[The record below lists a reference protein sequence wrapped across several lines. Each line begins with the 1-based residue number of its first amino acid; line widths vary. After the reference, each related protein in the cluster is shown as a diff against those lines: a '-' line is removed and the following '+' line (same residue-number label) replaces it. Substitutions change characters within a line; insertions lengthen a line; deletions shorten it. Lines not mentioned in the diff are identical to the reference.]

1 MTIVLFSF
9 AIALAAAVLLAYF
22 QHYRMF
28 KRGGLLP
35 EVGKIKKQVQQI
47 ETAHAITHDLNVRQ
61 ELHVRELSDKY
72 RLIFEHS
79 IVGLSFYTP
88 DGWLIDANEMMREIC
103 HFDSTE
109 GDEFFSRVNLF
120 DIQPFNEILDKNNVE
135 DYWACSLSIIPERNM
150 HVYLE
155 ISLSPVYDASH
166 NLVYISV
173 AARDVSAE
181 RELYMQEIK
190 NDKEL
195 KRANKAIEQYE
206 MELRYMMDACE
217 MQAWRISLEKNTI
230 EFYQGLSNI
239 VKTFTLQQ
247 LSQIFVDQDNDL
259 VKSLTNPSTVLAEPL
274 FYVGLMHPLVSSKK
288 EEKQWIQINSIP
300 EYDENGQLKGAFGV
314 WRNINQLMQ
323 KQEQLKQETER
334 ANASG
339 QMKSVFLANMT
350 HEIRT
355 PLNAI
360 VGFADVLPLMSS
372 QEEKQ
377 EMIRVI
383 MNNCDM
389 LLRLINDI
397 LAVSSLESDGI
408 KVEPK
413 EVDFS
418 QMFDELCETLKL
430 RIQDCVPSP
439 GQEAGK
445 PCVEFIK
452 DNPYP
457 SLTVNVDGGRLQ
469 QVLTNFMT
477 NSVKYTHQGHIK
489 LGYRK
494 EQREG
499 KDGLYLYC
507 EDTGEGIAKENQD
520 KIFDRFYKV
529 NDFIQGTGLGLA
541 ICKAIADA
549 SNGAIGVESEGQGT
563 GTTFWIW
570 VPINE

>member
-1 MTIVLFSF
+1 
-9 AIALAAAVLLAYF
+9 
-22 QHYRMF
+22 
-28 KRGGLLP
+28 
-35 EVGKIKKQVQQI
+35 
-47 ETAHAITHDLNVRQ
+47 
-61 ELHVRELSDKY
+61 
-72 RLIFEHS
+72 
-79 IVGLSFYTP
+79 
-88 DGWLIDANEMMREIC
+88 
-103 HFDSTE
+103 
-109 GDEFFSRVNLF
+109 
-120 DIQPFNEILDKNNVE
+120 
-135 DYWACSLSIIPERNM
+135 
-150 HVYLE
+150 
-155 ISLSPVYDASH
+155 
-166 NLVYISV
+166 
-173 AARDVSAE
+173 
-181 RELYMQEIK
+181 
-190 NDKEL
+190 
-195 KRANKAIEQYE
+195 

-259 VKSLTNPSTVLAEPL
+259 VKSLSNPSTVLAEPL
-274 FYVGLMHPLVSSKK
+274 FYVGLMHPLVSDKK
-288 EEKQWIQINSIP
+288 KEKQWIQINSIP

-339 QMKSVFLANMT
+339 QLKSVFLANMT

-494 EQREG
+494 EQRKG

-507 EDTGEGIAKENQD
+507 EDTGEGIAKENQG

-549 SNGAIGVESEGQGT
+549 CNGAIGVESEGQGT